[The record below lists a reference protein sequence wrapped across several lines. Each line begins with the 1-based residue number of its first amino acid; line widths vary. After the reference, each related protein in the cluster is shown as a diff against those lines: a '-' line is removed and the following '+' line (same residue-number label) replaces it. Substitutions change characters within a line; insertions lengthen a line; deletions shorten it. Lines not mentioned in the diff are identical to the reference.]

1 MQQARTVKTS
11 DFPDSLLVGVFVL
24 VFMASVADCDGRIPV
39 ARGKRVK
46 NSHINEGSFK
56 TPPLPFHPEPI
67 HCDA

>member
-1 MQQARTVKTS
+1 MQQARTVKAS

-46 NSHINEGSFK
+46 NSWARKGMFYREV
-56 TPPLPFHPEPI
+56 
-67 HCDA
+67 